1 MPFEVELKA
10 RLANP
15 QEIET
20 RAKQLGSLKKET
32 LKEDVYFR
40 PQGDTSVVPKD
51 RYRLRREAEVSTVTF
66 KQIKLAGGVEVNDET
81 EFVVDNTHAFFKFAH
96 RFGFEPFVVKR
107 KQSRVYQIGRASVEF
122 NQVEHIGHF
131 IEIEII
137 CTDESELLL
146 TRTEI
151 ARLLNTLGLDAD
163 SLEPRPYIQLIQEA
177 HPASYRFIDDDSLAW
192 PFAETEEM

>member
-10 RLANP
+10 RLTNP
-15 QEIET
+15 PEIEAK
-20 RAKQLGSLKKET
+20 AKQLGTLKKET

-40 PQGDTSVVPKD
+40 AKNDTDIVPTD
-51 RYRLRREAEVSTVTF
+51 RYRLRREDGQATVTF
-66 KQIKLAGGVEVNDET
+66 KQTKPAWGIEVNDET
-81 EFVVDNTHAFFKFAH
+81 EFVVDEAHAFFKFTH

-137 CTDESELLL
+137 CTAESELLPA
-146 TRTEI
+146 RTEI
-151 ARLLNTLGLDAD
+151 AQLLNKLGLETD
-163 SLEPRPYIQLIQEA
+163 SLEPRPYIQMIQDA
-177 HPASYRFIDDDSLAW
+177 YPARFRFIDDPALDW
-192 PFAETEEM
+192 PFAEILA